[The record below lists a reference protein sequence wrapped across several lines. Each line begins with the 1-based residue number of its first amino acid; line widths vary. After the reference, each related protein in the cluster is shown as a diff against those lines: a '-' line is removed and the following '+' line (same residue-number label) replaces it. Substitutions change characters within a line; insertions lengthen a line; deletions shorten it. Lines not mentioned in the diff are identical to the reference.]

1 MKPQALQLAQ
11 RDPVLRVALVS
22 QHFTVTSDT
31 KDGVSYFFLAL

>member
-1 MKPQALQLAQ
+1 MKPQAVQLA
-11 RDPVLRVALVS
+11 RGDPVLAAVLVS